1 MAWGFAGILRSRSL
15 SFSRARTPAGVARS
29 VSSPASGGSPC
40 IRAPARSSRTPSPSF
55 AQAGQLAEPQE
66 QQALISG
73 EGVREDDHR
82 NQRRR
87 VLLEDVVEAEV
98 LTPPLP
104 PLTNDLPRTLR

>member
-1 MAWGFAGILRSRSL
+1 MYYGEMYGSRQRRPEHL
-15 SFSRARTPAGVARS
+15 A
-29 VSSPASGGSPC
+29 
-40 IRAPARSSRTPSPSF
+40 PSPSF
-55 AQAGQLAEPQE
+55 VQAGQLAEPRE

-98 LTPPLP
+98 LTPPLV
-104 PLTNDLPRTLR
+104 PLTDDLPRPLR